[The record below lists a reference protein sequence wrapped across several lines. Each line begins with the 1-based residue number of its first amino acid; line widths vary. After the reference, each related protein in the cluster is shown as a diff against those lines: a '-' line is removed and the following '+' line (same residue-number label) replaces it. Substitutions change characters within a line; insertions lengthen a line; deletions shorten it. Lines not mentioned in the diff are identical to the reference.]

1 MSNYKVILAFV
12 FCVFFFNYAF
22 TQESNLSIS
31 DSEKAKTVESVTSII
46 NRNYIFPEVSNKIVS
61 LLHSKLKKGEYSTI
75 KSYSGF
81 ASALTKDI
89 QSFNHDRHLRVLFEP
104 ERIAREGLAVSAEDS
119 IRFAQDYTAS
129 LKNNN
134 YFFKQVSIL
143 EGNIGYLDFR
153 RFISPEHAAETA
165 IAAMNM
171 LSNTDAII
179 VDLRNNGG
187 GSPEMVQLISSYF
200 FGNESVHLNSIYNR
214 RNESNKQYWTL
225 PYVSGKKN
233 PKAQLY
239 IITSKKT
246 FSAAEEFAYNLKH
259 LNRAMV
265 IGENTAGG
273 AHSGGR
279 IKATEKYYVW
289 IPMGRSINPITNS
302 NWEGVGV
309 EPHIKVPEKDALI
322 EAHIKALD
330 SLKSISA
337 GNKKREKFYEWHL
350 KAIKAKKN
358 PLSIPVSTLKAYT
371 GNFGIHAVYIE
382 NDNLCI
388 QRKNSQKHKLI
399 PINEN
404 TFMFDESP
412 DFRFQFLTKANK
424 TITLKILNI
433 NGSSSEHKIN

>member
-1 MSNYKVILAFV
+1 MNNYKTILTLVFFV
-12 FCVFFFNYAF
+12 FFINHTFA
-22 TQESNLSIS
+22 QESNQSIS
-31 DSEKAKTVESVTSII
+31 DSEKTKTIESVASII
-46 NRNYIFPEVSNKIVS
+46 NRNYIFPEVSNKIDS
-61 LLHSKLKKGEYSTI
+61 LLHSKLKKRGYSTI

-104 ERIAREGLAVSAEDS
+104 KRIARENLVISATDS
-119 IRFAQDYTAS
+119 IKFAQDYAAS
-129 LKNNN
+129 LKHNN

-153 RFISPEHAAETA
+153 RFISPEYAAETA

-179 VDLRNNGG
+179 IDLRNNGG

-259 LNRAMV
+259 ISRAMV

-289 IPMGRSINPITNS
+289 TPMGRSINPITNS
-302 NWEGVGV
+302 NWEGIGV

-330 SLKSISA
+330 SLKSLSA
-337 GNKKREKFYEWHL
+337 DKKREKFYEWHL

-371 GNFGIHAVYIE
+371 GNFGIHTVYIE
-382 NDNLCI
+382 NDNLYI
-388 QRKNSQKHKLI
+388 QRKNSQKHKLT

-404 TFMFDESP
+404 TFVFDEST
-412 DFRFQFLTKANK
+412 DFRFQFLTNDNK
-424 TITLKILNI
+424 VTTLKILNI